1 MALLEPNCT
10 LWKKQDGTELTNV
23 CSVAVPAAKKLQL
36 RSGDPTTTGSTT
48 LIRYDVLADTNQRD
62 ARVETNTEAFSWDAH
77 YHEVTTKIIN
87 GPLTLST
94 SENSDDANE
103 Y

>member
-23 CSVAVPAAKKLQL
+23 CSVAVPAVKKLQL

-48 LIRYDVLADTNQRD
+48 LIRYDVVADPKQRTGH
-62 ARVETNTEAFSWDAH
+62 VESNTEIFPWDGE
-77 YHEVTTKIIN
+77 YHEVTTQVIE
-87 GPLTLST
+87 GPLSNGTV
-94 SENSDDANE
+94 ENSDAANP